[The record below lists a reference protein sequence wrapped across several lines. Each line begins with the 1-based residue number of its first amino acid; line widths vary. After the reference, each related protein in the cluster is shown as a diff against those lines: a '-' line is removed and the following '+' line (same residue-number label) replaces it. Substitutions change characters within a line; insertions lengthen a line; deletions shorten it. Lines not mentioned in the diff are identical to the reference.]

1 MKCFDTRRWRA
12 GPVVFDPLVLC
23 GAGLRDEPGSF
34 IAPLVWFGS
43 RSVSLTKPVGRDL
56 SWHQASLSKLQWTMG
71 RRKVVGVINSSF
83 IHSLTSEHLL
93 GPGQPCAP
101 PPHQTCREACRR
113 SQVIWSFS
121 AFLASLWVAARNP
134 QIEAGNIQ

>member
-1 MKCFDTRRWRA
+1 MCFDTHPWQT
-12 GPVVFDPLVLC
+12 GPVVFGLSVPY

-43 RSVSLTKPVGRDL
+43 WSVSCATPVGRDL
-56 SWHQASLSKLQWTMG
+56 PWPQTSLSKLQWTRG
-71 RRKVVGVINSSF
+71 RRRVVGVINSSF

-101 PPHQTCREACRR
+101 HRPCKEACGC
-113 SQVIWSFS
+113 SQMIWPSS
-121 AFLASLWVAARNP
+121 AFLASLWVAARHP
-134 QIEAGNIQ
+134 QTEAGNIP